1 MQTCRDI
8 SPRLARNTLT
18 IVRAKAE
25 NAFAMTT
32 DQANPIVRTLSVFIS
47 LLIAGRLAAAPER
60 GLQKTPSP
68 VTAVGAESLEGIKY
82 STGFIDAIMAAR
94 AGNYYSTTQKVN
106 GYTADLAAEAY
117 SIGRWLA
124 EEGYDDKDVVP
135 LDDDFLP
142 FRVSVLGSYAD
153 NPWMLHGGHEESSLL
168 LGLGIRTFNTL
179 QRGKLYGYLGF
190 NMDNYY
196 LEDHLYSRD
205 GGDSYLKDFT
215 LNSGALYKFT
225 DSCALHSRAQY
236 DYTSFG
242 TFGLGATQPGLL
254 NSDVFRYNSSYQ
266 LRYRFDGRGL
276 NDPGIGLS
284 TSFGTNGYDEAG
296 GNYGDFYRPLFSQ
309 EVAYNPGGPLTYYVQ
324 GRLGW
329 TDYRSLGDY
338 DADIYAGLLG
348 VRGTCPN
355 CGFTFDAAAGLE
367 SYSYDYH
374 SLNDRTVFRAEVSA
388 EGKLTDQIGLRVTA
402 VYGIHSLLPNAG
414 TGLIDAEGFRGQL
427 RATYSLNEN
436 VTFGLY
442 GEYQDLK
449 GDIHSGAAD
458 TDQRYYVVGA
468 DVNYRIA
475 DGIYLTPGIIYMDQN
490 GDGQDADNFIGTIRT
505 TFTF

>member
-1 MQTCRDI
+1 
-8 SPRLARNTLT
+8 
-18 IVRAKAE
+18 
-25 NAFAMTT
+25 MTT
-32 DQANPIVRTLSVFIS
+32 DQTRPVVRTLSVFVP
-47 LLIAGRLAAAPER
+47 LLFAGRISAAPEHA
-60 GLQKTPSP
+60 LQETAAP
-68 VTAVGAESLEGIKY
+68 VTAVSSEALSGIKY
-82 STGFIDAIMAAR
+82 STGFIDSVIAAR

-117 SIGRWLA
+117 SRGRWLT
-124 EEGYDDKDVVP
+124 EEDIDGKDVVSAA
-135 LDDDFLP
+135 DDILP
-142 FRVSVLGSYAD
+142 FRISVLGSYVD
-153 NPWMLHGGHEESSLL
+153 NPWMLHGGYEESSLL
-168 LGLGIRTFNTL
+168 LGLGLRTFNAIK
-179 QRGKLYGYLGF
+179 REKLYGYIGF

-215 LNSGALYKFT
+215 LNTGALYRFT
-225 DSCALHSRAQY
+225 DSCALYTRAQY

-254 NSDVFRYNSSYQ
+254 NSDVFRYSSNYQ

-276 NDPGIGLS
+276 NDPGIALS
-284 TSFGTNGYDEAG
+284 TAFLTTGYDEAG
-296 GNYGDFYRPLFSQ
+296 GNYGDFYRPIFSQ
-309 EVAYNPGGPLTYYVQ
+309 EVACNQGGPLTYYLQ

-338 DADIYAGLLG
+338 DADIYAGMLG

-355 CGFTFDAAAGLE
+355 CGFTFDAAAGFE

-388 EGKLTDQIGLRVTA
+388 EGKLTDQIGLRATA

-427 RATYSLNEN
+427 RATYAWNDRL
-436 VTFGLY
+436 TLGLY

-458 TDQRYYVVGA
+458 NDQRYFVVGA
-468 DVNYRIA
+468 DANYRVA
-475 DGIYLTPGIIYMDQN
+475 DGIYLTPGLIYMDQD